1 MDDQQKQKKEVLVV
15 FIKRNKN
22 NKLVTITST
31 GLYTPVLPQVLK
43 LLSNSKEKTVVVFLD
58 NLTTVEY
65 IQFNAGRIIGHVVI
79 GVSYLSNLVLRST
92 WMLIVGFF
100 AIILFAIL
108 FLVNQDFLPLVVTYI
123 QNSKIYTKIL
133 DFVSKNIYTG
143 NESFIF
149 IPTFFYF
156 KPKTSV
162 SFFKETEVFLVAQ
175 AFSTCLFSFSLLD
188 IIKKTNEQFKSISL

>member
-1 MDDQQKQKKEVLVV
+1 M
-15 FIKRNKN
+15 
-22 NKLVTITST
+22 
-31 GLYTPVLPQVLK
+31 YTPVLPQVLK

-108 FLVNQDFLPLVVTYI
+108 FLVNQDFLPL
-123 QNSKIYTKIL
+123 